1 MTDTAL
7 AGLRSAIERAG
18 YYPELVADAVDA
30 AVAGE
35 DVEAFVVHQETTFDS
50 EEVRRHITVL
60 VLTTGRLVL
69 GHADDHPAD
78 EVTPMP
84 FVGWDGFSVGNLRPV
99 GWVMNASSAM
109 HSRLIGKNGRARFYL
124 KTKMMQREIT
134 SPILPPRRVAH
145 RRLGQERDKVL
156 GIIRSQIPPPLKLRR
171 TSPPPA
177 I

>member
-78 EVTPMP
+78 EVTQMP
-84 FVGWDGFSVGNLRPV
+84 PSRDWMR
-99 GWVMNASSAM
+99 WYTASFFTTHGSA
-109 HSRLIGKNGRARFYL
+109 
-124 KTKMMQREIT
+124 
-134 SPILPPRRVAH
+134 
-145 RRLGQERDKVL
+145 
-156 GIIRSQIPPPLKLRR
+156 
-171 TSPPPA
+171 PA
-177 I
+177 INGLANVHNG